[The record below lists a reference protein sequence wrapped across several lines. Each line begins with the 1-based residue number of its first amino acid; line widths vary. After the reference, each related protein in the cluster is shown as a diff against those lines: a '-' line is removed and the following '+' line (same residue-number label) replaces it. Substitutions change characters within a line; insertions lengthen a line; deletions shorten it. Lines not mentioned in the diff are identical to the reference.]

1 MRMDRRKRWT
11 AVRVLVAGG
20 TLCYGALLGRAV
32 TSVTADGGGGVNT
45 GAAAQFSL
53 AGKRPADPADLA
65 NYVKDRAA
73 AVRLGKSLF
82 WDQQAGGD
90 GVQACA
96 SCHFNAGAD
105 VRTRNSVN
113 PGANG
118 AFARGPSTT
127 RVGTGVPLHS
137 LREQSDASRAF

>member
-32 TSVTADGGGGVNT
+32 TVSGDSGPGKGGVNT

-105 VRTRNSVN
+105 VRTRNSLN

-118 AFARGPSTT
+118 AFTKGPNATL
-127 RVGTGVPLHS
+127 VAADLPFHKL
-137 LREQSDASRAF
+137 SDVNNSA